1 MIIAITANTCAA
13 TLAPAATCVITVSF
27 TPTAA
32 GTRAAYVT
40 VTDNA
45 NNIAG
50 STQSAPLTGTGVA
63 VPTAV
68 VAPTTPLTFPTT
80 AVGTTTAAMT
90 ATLTNSGTGP
100 LTIASIVIGG
110 TNPGD
115 YAQTN
120 NCGSTLVAGT
130 SCTISVK
137 FDPTANGTRTATIT
151 ITDNANNVAG
161 STQTISLTGTG
172 TGGTPAAALSPTVVP
187 FNDTNVG
194 VAATAQTV
202 TLTNSGSSTLTI
214 AGVSLTGANPG
225 DFERTPTT
233 CGSTLAAGAN
243 CTISITFKPTA
254 PGNRTATLTITDNAN
269 NVTGSTQTA
278 ALSGTG
284 VGVPVA
290 GASPSSYGFGLTN
303 VLTTTAAKVVTLK
316 NTGTGPLTITTS
328 SSLIGVNPG
337 DFAVS
342 ANTCTSSLAAAAN
355 CTISITFTPTASG
368 LRTASLQIVDN
379 SNNVGS
385 TQTVSLTGT
394 GVDQKPAV
402 VSASPTPAT
411 GLTNTFTLVYSDP
424 NTAQDLKTV
433 NAIFNVG
440 TGLTNSCYVTY
451 TQATNLVALWSD
463 AGNTL
468 TSLTPGSGTI
478 SNDQCTITGSGTSV
492 VTAGN
497 NLTLTL
503 EVTANTNPPGSQNY
517 TGVQSIYMNATDYS
531 AETTGWVK
539 EGVWNPAPNQT
550 PTNVSVTP
558 NPATGTNNTFTLV
571 YSDANGALD
580 LNYVNANFNSTG
592 PVKANTCYV
601 HYVPAT
607 NTLQLYNNAG
617 TTLTSITP
625 GSGTLSNSQCTIIG
639 SGTSVA
645 RSGNTLTLT
654 LDVTAASTYTGTLDI
669 FMYADDN
676 SSANTGWV
684 NEGTWTP

>member
-1 MIIAITANTCAA
+1 M
-13 TLAPAATCVITVSF
+13 
-27 TPTAA
+27 
-32 GTRAAYVT
+32 
-40 VTDNA
+40 
-45 NNIAG
+45 
-50 STQSAPLTGTGVA
+50 
-63 VPTAV
+63 
-68 VAPTTPLTFPTT
+68 
-80 AVGTTTAAMT
+80 
-90 ATLTNSGTGP
+90 
-100 LTIASIVIGG
+100 
-110 TNPGD
+110 
-115 YAQTN
+115 
-120 NCGSTLVAGT
+120 
-130 SCTISVK
+130 
-137 FDPTANGTRTATIT
+137 
-151 ITDNANNVAG
+151 
-161 STQTISLTGTG
+161 
-172 TGGTPAAALSPTVVP
+172 VP

-194 VAATAQTV
+194 VAASAQTV

-254 PGNRTATLTITDNAN
+254 PGNRTATLTVTDNAN

-433 NAIFNVG
+433 NAVFNVG

-654 LDVTAASTYTGTLDI
+654 LDVTASLDLHRHTGHLH
-669 FMYADDN
+669 
-676 SSANTGWV
+676 V
-684 NEGTWTP
+684 RR